1 MKQARIRI
9 IIALMSTALLGI
21 ILVQVYWIQSTL
33 NQKEKIFGYQVADA
47 LTRVSENVETHWIA
61 TMLKSHTDLI
71 FSDSAFAVNGS
82 MRINKTWVSDTL
94 IQEAMQSEHINIA
107 ALTEPGASYSYPA
120 PGALP
125 NRPTMILE
133 PVEMGTR
140 VGQEGGN
147 DEIISTI
154 LKEIDKQF
162 QVSADKLDQV
172 MQQMIVEMIMQG
184 AQPGDK
190 VDTAYLSQMLQLEF
204 RNRGIETEFQ
214 YGVLLNGKTLI
225 SPAADE
231 QKSTLLKTQHT
242 ASLFPNNIFFGKDL
256 LMVQF
261 PDQRTYLLQSI
272 WVLLLGSLLFT
283 SVIIF
288 VFSYSI
294 HIILRQKKLSDI
306 KNDFI
311 NNMTHEFKTPLA
323 TISLAVDAI
332 NSPLVLQDEQ
342 RVKHYTGIIREENRR
357 MNGQVEKVLQ
367 AALLDKHELNLKPE
381 ELDLHEVIEHAVD
394 NVTLLVEE
402 KQGRIT
408 KRLEA
413 DNALFTGDNV
423 HLVNVIY
430 NLLDNASKYS
440 PETPDI
446 VISTRNKGNHILI
459 SVQDHGMGMSA
470 DQQKMIFEKFYRV
483 PTGNVH
489 NIKGFGLG
497 LTYVKTVVEAHGG
510 IIEVK
515 SAPGKGSTFTIQL
528 PQN

>member
-1 MKQARIRI
+1 
-9 IIALMSTALLGI
+9 
-21 ILVQVYWIQSTL
+21 
-33 NQKEKIFGYQVADA
+33 
-47 LTRVSENVETHWIA
+47 
-61 TMLKSHTDLI
+61 
-71 FSDSAFAVNGS
+71 
-82 MRINKTWVSDTL
+82 
-94 IQEAMQSEHINIA
+94 
-107 ALTEPGASYSYPA
+107 
-120 PGALP
+120 
-125 NRPTMILE
+125 
-133 PVEMGTR
+133 
-140 VGQEGGN
+140 
-147 DEIISTI
+147 
-154 LKEIDKQF
+154 
-162 QVSADKLDQV
+162 

-225 SPAADE
+225 SPVADE